1 MIALLV
7 LAAALPPFTRQT
19 LPNGA
24 VVYFV
29 PRKDVPLVTFRAVI
43 KGGAESD
50 PAELGG
56 LSSLTAELLRRGT
69 ATRTAD
75 QFSEQLD
82 FLGAVYQSTTNAQA
96 TTLSVESLSKDAGRA
111 LDLLADAIVRPAFP
125 ESEVKKALAERINAA
140 KAVKD
145 QPSQAVGLY
154 FHSFLFGPNH
164 PYGHAPR
171 GDEVSLARLERR
183 HLTDYHSRIYVGA
196 NLILIAA
203 GDFDPAAL
211 APQIAKAFSGLPPGK
226 TLTWIL
232 DKPPAPPA
240 KARLLLIDKPDATQT
255 YFWIGQAGLP
265 RTHPDR
271 VSVWLVNTLFGDR
284 FTSMLNDELR
294 VNTGLTYGA
303 RSVVEQNRLTGALA
317 ITTYT
322 RTATTTKAIDLAL
335 ELLQRLRDKGLTAE
349 QLASAKAYVKG
360 IFPTERLETADQV
373 ATVLGDLE
381 LFGLNRGEVDDLFAR
396 IDAVTLEQA
405 NQAAR
410 KYFGSST
417 LTFVLVGNGAKI
429 REAAKKYAPDFQE
442 APITKPGFGPFNE
455 PRP

>member
-24 VVYFV
+24 VVYLV
-29 PRKDVPLVTFRAVI
+29 PRKDVPLVTLRAVV

-50 PAELGG
+50 PAELAG

-82 FLGAVYQSTTNAQA
+82 FLGATYQSTTNPQA
-96 TTLSVESLSKDAGRA
+96 TTLSVESLAKDAGRA
-111 LDLLADAIVRPAFP
+111 LDLLADAIVRPSFP
-125 ESEVKKALAERINAA
+125 ESEVKKALAERSNAA

-154 FHSFLFGPNH
+154 FHSFLFGPGH

-183 HLTDYHSRIYVGA
+183 HLADYHSRVYVGA
-196 NLILIAA
+196 NLVLIAA
-203 GDFDPAAL
+203 GDFDPANL
-211 APQIAKAFSGLPPGK
+211 APQLLKAFSALPPGK
-226 TLTWIL
+226 PLAWTP

-240 KARLLLIDKPDATQT
+240 KPRLLLIDKPDATQT
-255 YFWIGQAGLP
+255 YFWIGQTGLH

-271 VSVWLVNTLFGDR
+271 VPVWLVNTLFGDR

-303 RSVVEQNRLTGALA
+303 RSVVEQNRLTGVLA
-317 ITTYT
+317 ISTYT
-322 RTATTTKAIDLAL
+322 RTDTTTKAIDLAL
-335 ELLQRLRDKGLTAE
+335 DLLQRLRDKGLTAE

-410 KYFGSST
+410 KYFGSSA
-417 LTFVLVGNGAKI
+417 LTFVLVGNASKI

-442 APITKPGFGPFNE
+442 TPISKPGF
-455 PRP
+455 